1 VVDYEAEHGRCPF
14 FGGEGWGQP
23 LLADGFV
30 WGCFAWEGECGVC
43 ESGVFYSRSPGDLVA
58 DVIGILV
65 GREFGEID
73 GSWGWSEDV
82 ACLDGEVG
90 GVGAVGVAVGGLV

>member
-43 ESGVFYSRSPGDLVA
+43 ESGVFDSRSPGDLVA